1 MGLTF
6 SQVSTEVVQAAV
18 TSVAQSFAGTTAN
31 SFLLAHLLAA
41 SGSNARLGSVT
52 DTHSNSWV
60 GIGQGSIGGNCSQ
73 VFWALNTGGSGALT
87 ITGHFP
93 NSDTLAIFIAEY
105 TANPAAPIDDAI
117 GQLSFPLGTSFTT
130 GAIVANY
137 TNETLIFMGRTD
149 NSVTHS
155 PSDGSTLRTTA
166 ASDNA
171 ILMDRNISTPGLY
184 QGSLTFGSS
193 GGTYTYFA
201 AKGLT
206 SVLPPNPGGDIGPA
220 FDFRLRL

>member
-6 SQVSTEVVQAAV
+6 SQVSTEQVQAAV
-18 TSVAQSFAGTTAN
+18 TTVVQSFASSTAN

-41 SGSNARLGSVT
+41 SVINARLGSVT
-52 DTHSNSWV
+52 DNHSNTWV
-60 GIGQGSIGGNCSQ
+60 GIGQGSGTGNCSQ
-73 VFWALNTGGSGALT
+73 VFWALNTGGSGALNVS
-87 ITGHFP
+87 GHFP

-105 TANPAAPIDDAI
+105 TANPAAPIDTAI
-117 GQLSFPLGTSFTT
+117 GQLPIPLGTSLTT
-130 GAIVANY
+130 GTVVANY

-149 NSVTHS
+149 NSVTHAAA
-155 PSDGSTLRTTA
+155 DGSTLRTPGTA
-166 ASDNA
+166 TNA
-171 ILMDRNISTPGLY
+171 ILMDRNISSPGLY

-206 SVLPPNPGGDIGPA
+206 SVLPPNPGGDIGPSY
-220 FDFRLRL
+220 DFRLRL